1 MDLRYFL
8 SCCQILGKS
17 DSDMVQRIK
26 KAIPR
31 LPPIKVARD
40 GTIMEWVSWWSFF
53 SVSLKLC
60 ISIQLFSECLF
71 YVDRH
76 RIFRILKF
84 TTDMY
89 LTCLVFIQDIL
100 CHLRKHLTFA
110 KPLQIVSIKE
120 VPVCIK
126 MCIVLVFSPSQ
137 VFIVFTLNRIFVRL
151 ELIVASL
158 TVISV
163 CLDNQ
168 LLFVTGPYRANNS
181 WFNIGDHFTVLCNSS
196 GILVGTTVSSELE
209 KISNEVIH
217 LQSDADHPDQLRC
230 SMIYA

>member
-1 MDLRYFL
+1 MLSDFRKVRLRHGSENQKSNTKAPTNK
-8 SCCQILGKS
+8 SCKRWYNHGVGQLMIILFC
-17 DSDMVQRIK
+17 
-26 KAIPR
+26 
-31 LPPIKVARD
+31 L
-40 GTIMEWVSWWSFF
+40 
-53 SVSLKLC
+53 LKLC
-60 ISIQLFSECLF
+60 ISIQLFSECLL

-217 LQSDADHPDQLRC
+217 LQSDADHPDQLRW